1 MQKPKTCILGGTG
14 FVGRNMTSAL
24 LAQGHEVSILTR
36 HRERNRDLL
45 VFPSVRVIE
54 SDVYNVD
61 ELTTQF
67 RGMDAVVN
75 LVGILNQT
83 RYGHENFEDTH
94 VELPKRVTEAIARSG
109 VPRLLHMSASNADPD
124 GPSLYLQS
132 KGRAEE
138 LVHEHALNYGYDVTS
153 FRPSVI
159 FGPGDSFTNRFASL
173 LRDVPIFFPLACP
186 DSRLQPVYVD
196 DVANCFVNAI
206 KNKETF
212 GQRYDLCGPNVYTLY
227 EIVDY
232 IARTIGTR
240 RKIIKLTEWQSK
252 LQASTLQWFPGKP
265 FTPDNFQSLQVASIC
280 EQPFPEVFAIT
291 PRTMEEIVPKYL
303 KHQPTKLD
311 AFRRQTRN

>member
-1 MQKPKTCILGGTG
+1 MRKPKICILGGTG
-14 FVGRNMTSAL
+14 FVGRNITSVL
-24 LAQGHEVSILTR
+24 LAQGYEVSILTR

-45 VFPSVRVIE
+45 VYPSVRVIE
-54 SDVYNVD
+54 SDMYNVD
-61 ELTTQF
+61 ELATQF
-67 RGMDAVVN
+67 RGMDTVVN

-83 RYGHENFEDTH
+83 RFGHENFEDAH
-94 VELPKRVTEAIARSG
+94 VELPKNIAEAITQSD
-109 VPRLLHMSASNADPD
+109 VLRLLHMSASNADPD

-138 LVHEHALNYGYDVTS
+138 FIHEHASKHGYEVTS

-173 LRDVPIFFPLACP
+173 LRDIPFFFPLACP
-186 DSRLQPVYVD
+186 DSRLQPIYVD

-227 EIVDY
+227 EIVEY
-232 IARTIGTR
+232 IAKTIGAK
-240 RKIIKLTEWQSK
+240 RKIIRLTESQSR

-265 FTPDNFQSLQVASIC
+265 FTPDNFQSLQVASVC
-280 EQPFPEVFAIT
+280 EKPFPEVFDIK
-291 PRTMEEIVPKYL
+291 PCTMEEIVPKYL
-303 KHQPTKLD
+303 KQQPIKLD
-311 AFRRQTRN
+311 AFRRQIRS